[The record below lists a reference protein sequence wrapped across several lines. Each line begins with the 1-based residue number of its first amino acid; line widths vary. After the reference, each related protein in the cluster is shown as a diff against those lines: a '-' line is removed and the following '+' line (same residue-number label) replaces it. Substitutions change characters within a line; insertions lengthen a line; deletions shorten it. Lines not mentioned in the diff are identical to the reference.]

1 MNARFVPRNSRNGAL
16 LQPRLAEMVAAEL
29 RWSILHGELQDGELL
44 PTQDDLCAR
53 FKVGKVAV
61 REALRILEDE
71 GLATV
76 RRGNIGGAT
85 VHSPTPGSASRML
98 AMVMEARGVQVTELA
113 AALQELEP
121 LCATMCATRVDRM
134 ETVVPHLRKVL
145 DESERALPDP
155 VKFTHH
161 SREFHEVMAAG
172 CGNEAL
178 LVVVGALEAIWSP
191 GAEGWAR
198 RAEQTDSYPDLA
210 SRRLALRAHHRIT
223 TLIAEGKADAAAR
236 LVREHVTVTQ
246 RYSLGTDPD
255 RLVTIEEFG

>member
-1 MNARFVPRNSRNGAL
+1 
-16 LQPRLAEMVAAEL
+16 
-29 RWSILHGELQDGELL
+29 
-44 PTQDDLCAR
+44 
-53 FKVGKVAV
+53 
-61 REALRILEDE
+61 
-71 GLATV
+71 
-76 RRGNIGGAT
+76 
-85 VHSPTPGSASRML
+85 
-98 AMVMEARGVQVTELA
+98 MEA
-113 AALQELEP
+113 
-121 LCATMCATRVDRM
+121 
-134 ETVVPHLRKVL
+134 VVPHLRKVL

-155 VKFTHH
+155 VQFTHT
-161 SREFHEVMAAG
+161 SRQFHEVMAAG

-223 TLIAEGKADAAAR
+223 TLIADGKADAAAR